1 MRSSEIGT
9 KSCTNVVNAQKKT
22 DQAVATLKRAR
33 YELQDSLRVKNDRIE
48 TLGLETGQL
57 QRELQLTR
65 KGNHASKKN
74 EFESSRST

>member
-1 MRSSEIGT
+1 M
-9 KSCTNVVNAQKKT
+9 
-22 DQAVATLKRAR
+22 KRAR

-65 KGNHASKKN
+65 KGNHASKERIRELEVDLGINPIITVEK
-74 EFESSRST
+74 